1 MGQLPV
7 LDYASGQYT
16 SSIFVTLPEGNPSFD
31 PRNDPSLRKFPIT
44 QIDMKKSALPLI
56 GLLAMGLLSCSS
68 QKEWYKGNL
77 HTHSYWSDGDN
88 YPEMIMDWY
97 KTQGYDFAV
106 LSDHNTLQAGEKW
119 KLIPKSPM
127 HEQAFEIYLKKY
139 GDDWVES
146 KTDTAGRLHVRLKT
160 LEEYRGLFEEKEKF
174 LIIPSEEIS
183 AKFEK
188 KPLHMN
194 VTNVQ
199 NYIEPAEGNSVTEV
213 LQRNID
219 LVKKQREE
227 TGHPMFLHINHP
239 NFIWAIT
246 PEDMMAL
253 EGDRFFE
260 VYNGHPEVNNYGDEL
275 RPSMETLWDR
285 VQVAYLLAGKP
296 LLYGL
301 AVDDAHNYH
310 VYGGKESNPG
320 RGWVEVWAKSLSPE
334 DLIEA
339 MEAGDFYAST
349 GVILN
354 QVKFKGNTLHV
365 SVKPKEGVTYT
376 IRYFGTKKSNPEA
389 EGVLLQETSGTE
401 AAYSLQEDDLY
412 VRAKVISSKSKE
424 NPYRPGDLE
433 EAWIQPV
440 VKQ

>member
-1 MGQLPV
+1 MKNYLPI
-7 LDYASGQYT
+7 LGLIS
-16 SSIFVTLPEGNPSFD
+16 LSF
-31 PRNDPSLRKFPIT
+31 F
-44 QIDMKKSALPLI
+44 
-56 GLLAMGLLSCSS
+56 SCSS
-68 QKEWYKGNL
+68 GKGLVSGKQWYKGNL

-97 KTQGYDFAV
+97 KSQDYDFAV
-106 LSDHNTLQAGEKW
+106 LSDHNTLAEGEKW

-127 HEQAFEIYLKKY
+127 HEQAFEKYLEKY
-139 GDDWVES
+139 GSDWVQS
-146 KTDTAGRLHVRLKT
+146 RKDSAGRLHVRLKT
-160 LEEYRGLFEEKEKF
+160 LEEYRPLFEEKEKF
-174 LIIPSEEIS
+174 LIIQSEEIS
-183 AKFEK
+183 AKFDQ

-199 NYIEPAEGNSVTEV
+199 DYIEPAGGNSVTEV
-213 LQRNID
+213 LQANID

-253 EGDRFFE
+253 DGERFFE

-275 RPSMETLWDR
+275 RPSMEVLWDK
-285 VQVAYLLAGKP
+285 VQVAYVQDGKP

-310 VYGGKESNPG
+310 LYGAKESNPG
-320 RGWVEVWAKSLSPE
+320 RGWVEVLAKSLSPE

-349 GVILN
+349 GVKLKEA
-354 QVKFKGNTLHV
+354 KFTGSELQIEVVQEAGV
-365 SVKPKEGVTYT
+365 SYT
-376 IRYFGTKKSNPEA
+376 IRFFGTKKSNPDQQ
-389 EGVLLQETSGTE
+389 GVLLKEVQGVRASY
-401 AAYSLQEDDLY
+401 ALQEDDMY
-412 VRAKVISSKSKE
+412 VRAKVTSSKSKE
-424 NPYRPGDLE
+424 NPYRPGDKE
-433 EAWIQPV
+433 EAWVQPV
-440 VKQ
+440 KKD

>member
-1 MGQLPV
+1 M
-7 LDYASGQYT
+7 
-16 SSIFVTLPEGNPSFD
+16 
-31 PRNDPSLRKFPIT
+31 KFP
-44 QIDMKKSALPLI
+44 LPLLS
-56 GLLAMGLLSCSS
+56 LLACLLASCSS

-106 LSDHNTLQAGEKW
+106 LSDHNTLHTGEKW

-127 HEQAFEIYLKKY
+127 HEQAFENYLKKY
-139 GDDWVES
+139 GENWVES
-146 KTDTAGRLHVRLKT
+146 QTDSAGRLHVRLKT
-160 LEEYRGLFEEKEKF
+160 LEEYRSLFEEKEEF

-199 NYIEPAEGNSVTEV
+199 NYIEPAEGNSVSEV

-219 LVKKQREE
+219 LVKEQREE

-253 EGDRFFE
+253 EGERFFE

-275 RPSMETLWDR
+275 RPSMEALWDK
-285 VQVAYLLAGKP
+285 VQVSYLQSGKP

-310 VYGGKESNPG
+310 VFGGKESNPG
-320 RGWVEVWAKSLSPE
+320 RGWVEVLAKSLSPK

-349 GVILN
+349 GVVLKEI
-354 QVKFKGNTLHV
+354 KFDGKSLKVTVNPET
-365 SVKPKEGVTYT
+365 GVTYT
-376 IRYFGTKKSNPEA
+376 IRFFGTKKSNPNA
-389 EGVLLQETSGTE
+389 AGVLLLETQGTDGS
-401 AAYSLQEDDLY
+401 YTLRDDDLY
-412 VRAKVISSKSKE
+412 VRAKVVSSKSKE
-424 NPYRPGDLE
+424 NPYRPGDME

-440 VKQ
+440 VRK

>member
-1 MGQLPV
+1 MDLFDRFDKA
-7 LDYASGQYT
+7 LN
-16 SSIFVTLPEGNPSFD
+16 SI
-31 PRNDPSLRKFPIT
+31 I
-44 QIDMKKSALPLI
+44 QSALAMKFSPL
-56 GLLAMGLLSCSS
+56 LLGFLATSLLSCSV

-97 KTQGYDFAV
+97 KTQDYDFVA
-106 LSDHNTLQAGEKW
+106 LSDHNILQEGEKW

-127 HEQAFEIYLKKY
+127 HEQAYENYLEKY
-139 GDDWVES
+139 GENWVDS
-146 KTDTAGRLHVRLKT
+146 RTDSAGRLNVRLKT

-174 LIIPSEEIS
+174 LIIRSEEIS
-183 AKFEK
+183 SQFEK
-188 KPLHMN
+188 KPIHMN

-199 NYIEPAEGNSVTEV
+199 EYIEPATGNSVSEV
-213 LQRNID
+213 MQRNLD
-219 LVKKQREE
+219 QVKKQREE

-246 PEDMMAL
+246 PEDIMAL
-253 EGDRFFE
+253 EGERFFE

-275 RPSMETLWDR
+275 RPSMEVLWDK
-285 VQVAYLLAGKP
+285 VQVAYLQAGKP

-301 AVDDAHNYH
+301 AVDDAHSYH
-310 VYGGKESNPG
+310 VFGPKQSNPG

-339 MEAGDFYAST
+339 MEAGDFHGST
-349 GVILN
+349 GLILN
-354 QVKFKGNTLHV
+354 EVNFDGRSLSL
-365 SVKPKEGVTYT
+365 SVKQEEGVTYT
-376 IRYFGTKKSNPEA
+376 IRFFGTKKTNPEA
-389 EGVLLQETSGTE
+389 PGILLHEINGTE
-401 AAYSLQEDDLY
+401 AFYTLEEDDMY

-424 NPYRPGDLE
+424 NPFRPGDVE

-440 VKQ
+440 VKR